1 MMQLIGV
8 GGNIQNFGFGC
19 SEKFSQSWFLNR
31 SEVKRRTAVIS
42 KNVWKHAIVCQEW
55 SSERNTNI

>member
-1 MMQLIGV
+1 MEIYRILALDVQRNFHKV
-8 GGNIQNFGFGC
+8 GKLG
-19 SEKFSQSWFLNR
+19 WFLNR